1 MKYVVSTVLVVLAVV
16 IGIGFYQQWWSV
28 NAESDGTADKRT
40 VDLNLTIDTD
50 KASKDLKEAGKATNE
65 AVESAGESI
74 SNLADK
80 AREAVGNPTGDKLK
94 GTVSS
99 VDDQNRSLTIETGA
113 ESVSF
118 VVAEDVDI
126 VDEEANVKTL
136 NNITKGDKIT
146 VTYTEEDGKKIAN
159 DIEFIETGE
168 PSEPS
173 PQ

>member
-1 MKYVVSTVLVVLAVV
+1 MKPSNQPV
-16 IGIGFYQQWWSV
+16 
-28 NAESDGTADKRT
+28 
-40 VDLNLTIDTD
+40 
-50 KASKDLKEAGKATNE
+50 KAFPTLP
-65 AVESAGESI
+65 I
-74 SNLADK
+74 K